1 MIADII
7 ILAAVL
13 SYCGFVLRRH
23 LRNKKNGCGGC
34 GGNCGSKA
42 AAPAADSTDADL
54 VASITKK
61 VMEQLGM

>member
-23 LRNKKNGCGGC
+23 LRNKKKGGGGC
-34 GGNCGSKA
+34 GGNCGSC
-42 AAPAADSTDADL
+42 
-54 VASITKK
+54 KK
-61 VMEQLGM
+61 GCHY